1 MYYVYVL
8 YSPDADKCYYGCT
21 KDLNRRVSE
30 HQAGQ
35 NTSTAQAADWQL
47 VYYEAYKSKQDAKD
61 RERKIKQH
69 GSTKGHLRNR
79 IARSINN
86 IKQGSS

>member
-47 VYYEAYKSKQDAKD
+47 VYYEAYKSKQDATD
-61 RERKIKQH
+61 REAKLKQY
-69 GSTKGHLRNR
+69 GATRGHLKNR
-79 IARSINN
+79 ITHSLNEE
-86 IKQGSS
+86 